1 MFRNICENQAILVI
15 NCLTTLKLN
24 SLKYIYTISLGSWGL
39 GFQIGPHGDIFVHV
53 FYLRWNIWRLGLTSS
68 QGPFAHTSSSSYWLL
83 AERLCRL
90 TMWLHLPETKE
101 AGFREQVSWEIYW
114 LLWPV
119 EVMQGHFC
127 HILLVNTV
135 IMSQIQGNL
144 SMKAC

>member
-1 MFRNICENQAILVI
+1 MFRNICENQVILVI

-24 SLKYIYTISLGSWGL
+24 SLKNIYSISLGSWGL
-39 GFQIGPHGDIFVHV
+39 GFQIGLHGAIFVHV

-68 QGPFAHTSSSSYWLL
+68 QGPFAHMSSSSYWLL

-90 TMWLHLPETKE
+90 TMWLHLPESKE
-101 AGFREQVSWEIYW
+101 AGFREQVSWETYW

-127 HILLVNTV
+127 HLLLVNTV
-135 IMSQIQGNL
+135 ITSQIQGNL